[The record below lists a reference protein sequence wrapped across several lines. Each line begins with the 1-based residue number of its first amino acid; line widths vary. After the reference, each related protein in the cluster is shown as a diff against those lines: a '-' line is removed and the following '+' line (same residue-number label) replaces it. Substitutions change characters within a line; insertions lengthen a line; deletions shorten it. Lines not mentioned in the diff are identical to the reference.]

1 MTLTYLLPQIW
12 CGGRHSSDQPEGE
25 ASQQLA
31 PEGLDTMSFSVCI
44 SNFTFQFSEFA
55 SQVILDQSGPPD
67 QLKLKTAKD
76 LGTIEE
82 EFKNKTWLYEF
93 KGEVSGM
100 RFLNIPFHV
109 PKLGC

>member
-1 MTLTYLLPQIW
+1 MP
-12 CGGRHSSDQPEGE
+12 
-25 ASQQLA
+25 
-31 PEGLDTMSFSVCI
+31 FNVCI

-55 SQVILDQSGPPD
+55 AQVILDQSGPPD

-100 RFLNIPFHV
+100 PLHNIQFHF

>member
-1 MTLTYLLPQIW
+1 MIQFNKILI
-12 CGGRHSSDQPEGE
+12 
-25 ASQQLA
+25 QL
-31 PEGLDTMSFSVCI
+31 ENQGVGHHYICI
-44 SNFTFQFSEFA
+44 NFTFLFSEFA

-100 RFLNIPFHV
+100 PLHNIQFHF

>member
-1 MTLTYLLPQIW
+1 MVDDIAVTSLRVKPAN
-12 CGGRHSSDQPEGE
+12 SSHLKVLIPCHL
-25 ASQQLA
+25 AS
-31 PEGLDTMSFSVCI
+31 
-44 SNFTFQFSEFA
+44 QFSEFA

-100 RFLNIPFHV
+100 RL
-109 PKLGC
+109 

>member
-1 MTLTYLLPQIW
+1 MVDDIAVTSLRVKPAN
-12 CGGRHSSDQPEGE
+12 SSHLKVFIPCHLVS
-25 ASQQLA
+25 ASQTLH
-31 PEGLDTMSFSVCI
+31 FS
-44 SNFTFQFSEFA
+44 NSEFA
-55 SQVILDQSGPPD
+55 AQGILDQSGPPD

>member
-1 MTLTYLLPQIW
+1 MP
-12 CGGRHSSDQPEGE
+12 
-25 ASQQLA
+25 
-31 PEGLDTMSFSVCI
+31 FSVCI

-55 SQVILDQSGPPD
+55 AQVILDQSGPPD

-93 KGEVSGM
+93 KGEVSGGV
-100 RFLNIPFHV
+100 LNYAPFHISTI
-109 PKLGC
+109 GC